1 MHYRSSCPSSE
12 AEFIHVIGWTYVS
25 CVAAW
30 IAGFEE
36 SIISGKKSKRESLSG
51 PGIPY
56 RGISAL
62 SFSQRESLKIFKQVR
77 FLTLIRSDFLKNH
90 CDSRAKMDQTG
101 RDQIGV

>member
-1 MHYRSSCPSSE
+1 MNLNRLE
-12 AEFIHVIGWTYVS
+12 AWRYVS

-36 SIISGKKSKRESLSG
+36 SIISGKKSTQESLSG

-62 SFSQRESLKIFKQVR
+62 SFGQRESLKIFKQVR

-90 CDSRAKMDQTG
+90 GDSRAKMDETG
-101 RDQIGV
+101 RGQVGM